1 VSRVVIFSLTLAVYL
16 ALAFGLGGVAAAQV
30 TLTKTAVSGGY
41 TSGTL
46 SYEIDLTNSAGN
58 GTGVVIHDPAPAGT
72 TLLTVQAGSSK
83 LDCTK
88 TPTGFLTSDYPMVSC
103 NVGGELQVSLR
114 NDLNNSASLILT
126 YRAPVVAGDVTNTAH
141 VTCMSTCKGTL
152 SSSATVSVV
161 APAVTLQKS
170 GPPTAAPGSIVTWNL
185 VVANS
190 GPYSIPNFTV
200 QDPIPNGATFSGVD
214 VGGSTFSAADLATPR
229 TAADGAQVS
238 FSAGKLTIVGPQLAP
253 GATYSVISV
262 RAAVAAN
269 VDGAVIRNSALATTP
284 GSANVT
290 SSVTTTVSSAPPPLM
305 IDKRVTPNQA
315 RLGDPVTYTVT
326 VTPSTAQPGPIT
338 VVDPIDPALKLNA
351 VKLNGQVAT
360 CGPAP
365 VPLGNFVVGCGA
377 DGHTVTLAVPAGQSL
392 TTRLTLELLATVRPT
407 ATAQLQNIAT
417 LTDATGATL
426 TAAAPLTVTNASTSG
441 ASVTVTAAKLQAEK
455 DDLVPFVVQL
465 GVPLGSSA
473 LAAPTLALKLSAGLR
488 LTDVHVTGADGTTRA
503 VKPTTSGALLVVPV
517 GALAAGATASVTVRT
532 RVGGRANVG
541 NKETVT
547 ATLESN
553 GQSLASGSGGVRI
566 LADGDFDLGTILG
579 EVYRDDNGN
588 GVRDRGEPG
597 LGAALVVMDD
607 GLQSVTDN
615 DGRYHLAAVPPGDRA
630 IKVAEY
636 TLPPG
641 SKLTTDVT
649 RIVPV
654 TAGSLSKIDFG
665 VLVPAP
671 EPPAP
676 RPQLSMV
683 LPELKPGDAGRL
695 GYRLTGVT
703 LPGAR
708 IHVGT
713 RAGHVDKLGVWGA
726 DVELVHGRNRFAIVT
741 ELPDGRVIIG
751 AREVFWVERAEGGS
765 LVIPRDE
772 EARMTLRFPA
782 GALAEPSFLLEGTVT
797 SQLRA
802 LTVAGQALAPDS
814 QGHFALKLR
823 VPESGAG
830 IAIDAQFSDG
840 LAVRFEHGLLANGD
854 FVLLVGL
861 AEGKLG
867 YVQKSDAG
875 GKSSGFFAQGR
886 VKLYAK
892 GRILGRWL
900 LEGGIDLDTSQLDSW
915 RDLFRGDP
923 QRMFRNLDPD
933 RFYTVYGDASQSTQ
947 AAQSHARLFVRVQI
961 DRSEL
966 LFGNLQT
973 GLTGVEMG
981 RYSRSATGGRL
992 EFVRAA
998 TEANGP
1004 PNTQVILFG
1013 AWLQTSR
1020 AHDELRGTGGSLYY
1034 LSHRNIVEGS
1044 EQVRL
1049 ELRDQVSAR
1058 PESNVAQHATVD
1070 YEVDY
1075 LAGRVIMRDPVS
1087 SIAPSPTLV
1096 RSSNIDGDAAY
1107 LVVDYEYLVDGDSD
1121 DGTLGARATQRLGP
1135 VRLGGTVVNE
1145 FRSAG
1150 DYTLIGGDVQVD
1162 LKKYGTIIGEYAHSY
1177 GALTSFST
1185 SSDGGLTYADA
1196 LGTSQS
1202 TNTQRQGNAYK
1213 AEADLHF
1220 GAVTLRPYFRGID
1233 QGYTD
1238 TAHAQESSFMQWGIE
1253 AAAKAWGFTLRFH
1266 YDERHY
1272 QQALVY
1278 DAAGN
1283 PLTTVMDTHR
1293 DLGGE
1298 IGRSF
1303 GRVDVKLGARN
1314 EVEEDPDPARAGHRT
1329 TVAARVEVHIVP
1341 KLSVYVLGQYA
1352 VQKGGGDPTTSLIAQ
1367 DNSLGAIGAT
1377 VQLPL
1382 QTKGT
1387 GEVSYGA
1394 QGVGGLVSLR
1404 TEVGPGRVLYGTTTL
1419 SQDRDDR
1426 LSAAV
1431 AAGGRERIADAKGN
1445 ARATLYAEDQFR
1457 EGPLVGAGGT
1467 DGGRSHMQT
1476 AGLDIPFGKRFVIG
1490 ASFERGEVTPSGSPL
1505 APAASVP
1512 FAGSLALA
1520 VPQPLDRTAGSIYAS
1535 YGGQTLR
1542 AQVKAELR
1550 QDSLTQPASLA
1561 DGTAAKTVSELQWL
1575 VQSMITWQATHDLT
1589 FRGKLLL
1596 SQSTGT
1602 STTLP
1607 LARSSEANVG
1617 FSWRPSWTDRL
1628 VLLGR
1633 YSWLDEGLPATQAAN
1648 GPVDPLTGA
1657 ALGFRERAH
1666 VISLAGEG
1674 RVIWKFSIGEKVA
1687 AKLREE
1693 SQGDGLQSGWMVLW
1707 INRLTMHVTRTWD
1720 ALAEYRLLYGPGPAL
1735 SHGIALEI
1743 NRIIVGHLRIG
1754 VGWNFSSVGDDEL
1767 TVGRSSEKGFFVR
1780 AQGFY

>member
-1 VSRVVIFSLTLAVYL
+1 MSRAATWAWALVAYFAL
-16 ALAFGLGGVAAAQV
+16 ALGLGGVARAQNQI
-30 TLTKTAVSGGY
+30 TLMKTAVTGSY
-41 TSGTL
+41 TSGTI
-46 SYEIDLTNSAGN
+46 SYQIGYSTTGMFK
-58 GTGVVIHDPAPAGT
+58 GVVIHDPAPAGT
-72 TLLTVQAGSSK
+72 TLLTVQVGTSK

-88 TPTGFLTSDYPMVSC
+88 TPVGPVGPDYTVSC
-103 NVGGELQVSLR
+103 NVGGEMQAAIR
-114 NDLNNSASLILT
+114 DGASPAFLTLT
-126 YRAPVVAGDVTNTAH
+126 YRAPSVAGDVINTAN
-141 VTCMSTCKGTL
+141 VTCSPSCTKGTL
-152 SSSATVSVV
+152 TASATVSVT
-161 APAVTLQKS
+161 APTVTVRKS
-170 GPPTAAPGSIVTWNL
+170 GQATAAPGS
-185 VVANS
+185 VASWTIAVNNP
-190 GPYSIPNFTV
+190 GLYPITGTSISDV
-200 QDPIPNGATFSGVD
+200 IPSGATFTGVD
-214 VGGSTFSAADLATPR
+214 VGGSTFTAADLATPKV
-229 TAADGAQVS
+229 AIDGAQVS
-238 FSAGKLTIVGPQLAP
+238 FVNRTLAVAGPMLAA
-253 GATYSVISV
+253 GATYTVVI
-262 RAAVAAN
+262 RATVAPN
-269 VDGAVIRNSALATTP
+269 VDGAVITNRATAAAP
-284 GSANVT
+284 GGSM
-290 SSVTTTVSSAPPPLM
+290 VSSAPVTTVVTNAPPPLT
-305 IDKRVTPNQA
+305 IAKRVTPQQA
-315 RLGDPVTYTVT
+315 RLGDSVTYTVT
-326 VTPSTAQPGPIT
+326 VTPSTAQPGPISI
-338 VVDPIDPALKLNA
+338 VDPIDPALKLTS

-365 VPLGNFVVGCGA
+365 VPLGIYLLGCGS
-377 DGHTVTLAVPAGQSL
+377 DGRTVTLTLPQGQSL

-407 ATAQLQNIAT
+407 ATPQLQNVAT
-417 LTDATGATL
+417 LTDANGATL
-426 TAAAPLTVTNASTSG
+426 TSSATLAVTNASTTG
-441 ASVTVTAAKLQAEK
+441 ASVTVTAAKVQAEK

-465 GVPLGSSA
+465 GVPLGSPA
-473 LAAPTLALKLSAGLR
+473 LPAPTLALKLSAGLR
-488 LTDVHVTGADGTTRA
+488 LTDVHVTAANGTTQA

-517 GALAAGATASVTVRT
+517 GELAAGAVASVTVRT
-532 RVGGRANVG
+532 RVGGRASPG

-547 ATLESN
+547 ATLENN

-579 EVYRDDNGN
+579 EVYRDDNAN

-607 GLQSVTDN
+607 GLQSVTDS

-654 TAGSLSKIDFG
+654 TPGSLSKIDFG

-671 EPPAP
+671 EPPKP

-683 LPELKPGDAGRL
+683 LPELKPADAGRL

-765 LVIPRDE
+765 LVVPRDE

-782 GALAEPSFLLEGTVT
+782 GALAEPNFLLEGTVT
-797 SQLRA
+797 SQLHA
-802 LTVAGQALAPDS
+802 LTVAGQPLSPDAA
-814 QGHFALKLR
+814 GHFALKLR

-840 LAVRFEHGLLANGD
+840 LGVRFEHGLAANGD

-867 YVQKSDAG
+867 YVQKTDAG

-900 LEGGIDLDTSQLDSW
+900 LEGGVDIDTSQLDSW

-923 QRMFRNLDPD
+923 QRVFRNLDPD
-933 RFYTVYGDASQSTQ
+933 RFYTVYGDASQTTQ
-947 AAQSHARLFVRVQI
+947 AAQSRARLFVRIQI

-998 TEANGP
+998 TEPNGP
-1004 PNTQVILFG
+1004 PDTQVILFG

-1044 EQVRL
+1044 EQVRI
-1049 ELRDQVSAR
+1049 ELRDQISAR

-1075 LAGRVIMRDPVS
+1075 LAGRVIMRDPIS

-1096 RSSNIDGDAAY
+1096 RASNIDGDAAY

-1121 DGTLGARATQRLGP
+1121 DGTLGARATQRLGR

-1145 FRSAG
+1145 FRSGG
-1150 DYTLIGGDVQVD
+1150 DYTLLGGDVQVD
-1162 LKKYGTIIGEYAHSY
+1162 LKKYGVIIGEYAHSY
-1177 GALTSFST
+1177 GSLTSFS
-1185 SSDGGLTYADA
+1185 SSNDGGLTYANA
-1196 LGTSQS
+1196 LGTSQATS
-1202 TNTQRQGNAYK
+1202 TQRQGNAYK

-1220 GAVTLRPYFRGID
+1220 GNVTLRPYFRGID

-1266 YDERHY
+1266 YDERRY

-1293 DLGGE
+1293 DLGGD

-1341 KLSVYVLGQYA
+1341 RLSVYVLGQYA
-1352 VQKGGGDPTTSLIAQ
+1352 VQKGGGDPTTSIVAQ
-1367 DNSLGAIGAT
+1367 DNSMGALGAT

-1426 LSAAV
+1426 VSASV

-1476 AGLDIPFGKRFVIG
+1476 AGLDIPFGKRFIIG
-1490 ASFERGEVTPSGSPL
+1490 ATFERGVVTPSGSPL
-1505 APAASVP
+1505 APAPSLP
-1512 FAGSLALA
+1512 FAGTLTLA
-1520 VPQPLDRTAGSIYAS
+1520 VPQPLDRTAGSLYAS
-1535 YGGQTLR
+1535 YGGETLR
-1542 AQVKAELR
+1542 AQFKAELR
-1550 QDSLTQPASLA
+1550 QDSVTQPASLL
-1561 DGTAAKTVSELQWL
+1561 DGTPAKTVSEMQWL

-1596 SQSTGT
+1596 SQSLGT
-1602 STTLP
+1602 SATLP

-1617 FSWRPSWTDRL
+1617 FAWRPSWTDRI

-1633 YSWLDEGLPATQAAN
+1633 YAWLDEGLPATQAAN

-1666 VISLAGEG
+1666 VVSLAGEG
-1674 RVIWKFSIGEKVA
+1674 RVIWKFSFGQKVA

-1707 INRLTMHVTRTWD
+1707 INRLTMHVTRAWD

-1735 SHGIALEI
+1735 SHGVALEI

-1754 VGWNFSSVGDDEL
+1754 VGWNFSTVGDDEL